1 MNARKVSYWSG
12 NSVTMSQR
20 RQHVLVKKDIV
31 GTSWLFGHDVLV
43 LLGHDDVLLLRVLL
57 VLLDPTHSS
66 RFPILHSKPLMRN
79 SSVSLHGTEDD
90 DPGASSSTDDRVIFG
105 ADAAD
110 DLTANFASHSS
121 HVNASDFLDAGITF
135 FSLVN
140 FGIENN
146 LYALSIT
153 ASVSASNAEHMAEDG
168 VSNDPC
174 ILLAF
179 SIISIIEDMREDGN
193 TEDMKEVSDDSV
205 KTNVHQLGEFLGT
218 DAAHVNEAMDL
229 AEKFASMKL
238 S

>member
-1 MNARKVSYWSG
+1 MFSSKKISLELLG
-12 NSVTMSQR
+12 FSVT
-20 RQHVLVKKDIV
+20 
-31 GTSWLFGHDVLV
+31 TFLFFSVTTTFFFFVFFLFFSIQLIPADFQYSTPNLSCVFL
-43 LLGHDDVLLLRVLL
+43 
-57 VLLDPTHSS
+57 S
-66 RFPILHSKPLMRN
+66 RN

-121 HVNASDFLDAGITF
+121 HVNASDFLDA
-135 FSLVN
+135 
-140 FGIENN
+140 
-146 LYALSIT
+146 

-193 TEDMKEVSDDSV
+193 TEDMKEVSDDS
-205 KTNVHQLGEFLGT
+205 